1 MIRRLL
7 TIKDAGN
14 WQTFKWDTTTP
25 DFARIN
31 VIYGGNGAGKTSL
44 SEALRELSKD
54 PEAAERITLEV
65 EANGQRKPT
74 SALDNSLF
82 DSIFVFNE
90 HFVEKAHKLSKESA
104 DMQAVLTVGER
115 TVEAEAELEKLRP
128 LLEGASEEHASLLK
142 KKDGPPRQLDTKYK
156 DISEQV
162 VRILSKADARYAS
175 RGKYSRGTVKALFDG
190 PDDRWSELDEATLAT
205 RVTTAQTTNRDPLK
219 VGEFAVAIEEGVA
232 SRIKAALAKSPV
244 SVILDSLAAHANATN
259 WVDEGRALHEDLSEC
274 IFCGGALSEVRK
286 SDIENHFSDE
296 VGDLQNDIDDLVAEL
311 DEIDLKVTGA
321 QQMIVA
327 SALLFE
333 DLRDKH
339 TKAKT
344 AFETK
349 ASDLTDWI
357 SAARE
362 RLKSKRENV
371 LLVDD
376 KELPSAPTLDDADL
390 TEIYAE
396 HDTRVSAHER
406 LVQEA
411 ARAVEE
417 HYLKVAAEGVGEL
430 KQQMADDET
439 EENRLRDRVKELRA
453 KIASLESVD
462 GDPLPSAQALTNRV
476 AQLLGRTELAFE
488 LRDNRYVVTRRGEPA
503 HGLSVG
509 ERTAITLVHFLE
521 LVRQFKSTTGGPIV
535 VIDDPV
541 SSLDSNIFMGI
552 STMIWTEALSKTHIA
567 QLVLLTHNFELFRQW
582 DIQLTRRPKLNRQLF
597 PAAQY
602 EIKSRH
608 EERAGK
614 ISRVPSLSAWPPSEP
629 VRDKM
634 RSSYHHGV
642 LMLVDAKRSLESD
655 DSLEARL
662 DAQMLFPN
670 VLRRTLETFLAFKLP
685 KLVGNFNGSMAEAGE
700 MLKGSSYPGDVDV
713 LQNRLTRYTHAHSHS
728 DTPITNSIVSP
739 DEVRTAIGAA
749 FTFMYYIDKGH
760 LEGICEVLELE
771 SSSIMADESDFT

>member
-1 MIRRLL
+1 MIRRVL
-7 TIKDAGN
+7 TIKDTGN
-14 WQTFKWDTTTP
+14 WQNFKWDTTTP

-65 EANGQRKPT
+65 ENNGERKPT
-74 SALDNSLF
+74 STLDSSF
-82 DSIFVFNE
+82 FGRFFVFNE
-90 HFVEKAHKLSKESA
+90 HFVEKAHKLSKDSA

-115 TVEAEAELEKLRP
+115 TVEAEAELEGLRP
-128 LLEGASEEHASLLK
+128 LLEEASGEHASLLK
-142 KKDGPPRQLDTKYK
+142 KKAGPPKQLDTKYGE
-156 DISEQV
+156 ISEQV
-162 VRILSKADARYAS
+162 VRILSKADPRYAS
-175 RGKYSRGTVKALFDG
+175 RGKYSRGTVKSLFDG
-190 PDDRWSELDEATLAT
+190 PADRWSELDEASLAS
-205 RVTTAQTTNRDPLK
+205 RVTTAQTTNRDPLN
-219 VGEFAVAIEEGVA
+219 VGEFAVEIEEGVA
-232 SRIKAALAKSPV
+232 SRIKAALAKTPV

-259 WVDEGRALHEDLSEC
+259 WVDKGRVLHEDLSEC
-274 IFCGGALSEVRK
+274 IFCGGALSEARK

-296 VGDLQNDIDDLVAEL
+296 VGDLQNDIDILVAEL
-311 DEIDLKVTGA
+311 DEIDIKVTGA
-321 QQMIVA
+321 QQTIVA

-333 DLRDKH
+333 DLRDRH
-339 TKAKT
+339 AKAKAT
-344 AFETK
+344 FEAK
-349 ASDLTDWI
+349 ASDLKNWT

-362 RLKSKRENV
+362 RLKTKRENV
-371 LLVDD
+371 LLIDEN
-376 KELPSAPTLDDADL
+376 ELPSAPALDDADL
-390 TEIYAE
+390 TTIYDE
-396 HDTRVSAHER
+396 HDLRVSAHER

-417 HYLKVAAEGVGEL
+417 HYLKVAAEDVETL
-430 KQQMADDET
+430 KQQISDDES
-439 EENRLRDRVKELRA
+439 EESRLRDRVKDLRE
-453 KIASLESVD
+453 KIASLESVE

-488 LRDNRYVVTRRGEPA
+488 LRDNHYVVTRRGEPA

-521 LVRQFKSTTGGPIV
+521 LVRQFKSTAGGPIV

-552 STMIWTEALSKTHIA
+552 STMIWTEALSKTHMD

-582 DIQLTRRPKLNRQLF
+582 DIQLARRRAAHREVF
-597 PAAQY
+597 PAMQY

-614 ISRVPSLSAWPPSEP
+614 ISRVPSLAPWPPSKP
-629 VRDKM
+629 VRDKLS
-634 RSSYHHGV
+634 SSYHHGV
-642 LMLVDAKRSLESD
+642 LMLVDAKRNLEVN

-685 KLVGNFNGSMAEAGE
+685 KLVGNFNGSMAEARA
-700 MLKGSSYPGDVDV
+700 MLKGSPYPGDVDA

-728 DTPITNSIVSP
+728 DTPITDNIVSP

-771 SSSIMADESDFT
+771 PSSIMADEPDFT